1 MIIPIRF
8 GKPSTLIGAGQL
20 SLAAGLVLERF
31 AHPAADFWQG
41 FVAGLAGDTYHGPF
55 MAEIGRRFRID
66 VALLPVTT
74 YRIPMTMGEKSAVLA
89 ARDLNPATV
98 IPIHLGLRPRSPLLR
113 TRQTPQGFE
122 RRLRQAGLDTPVVHL
137 AAGASWEVP
146 ARVEARAPAGVTF
159 QGAGLV
165 LP

>member
-98 IPIHLGLRPRSPLLR
+98 IPIHLGVRPRSPLLR
-113 TRQTPQGFE
+113 TRQTPLGFE
-122 RRLRQAGLDTPVVHL
+122 SRLREAGLDTRLVCL
-137 AAGASWEVP
+137 DDGGSWEVVP
-146 ARVEARAPAGVTF
+146 TAGPGVLAGVTF
-159 QGAGLV
+159 QGAG
-165 LP
+165 PSPP